1 MLKKLDKCIVINNF
15 NYNINS
21 QRIVDRSKI
30 LNQAEILFKDMAGD
44 KSLLEIQY
52 INEVIFKYILYQIQ
66 YI

>member
-1 MLKKLDKCIVINNF
+1 M
-15 NYNINS
+15 
-21 QRIVDRSKI
+21 DRSKI